1 MIIQY
6 IVSWGGRSPL
16 EGNREYFPSL
26 SKALARALAWREAGF
41 SAFTHQIAIDPISG
55 SADFIPCSL

>member
-6 IVSWGGRSPL
+6 IVTWGGKSPL

-26 SKALARALAWREAGF
+26 SKALARAFAWREAGF
-41 SAFTHQIAIDPISG
+41 SAFTHQIAVDPTQG
-55 SADFIPCSL
+55 TAVFTPCSL

>member
-6 IVSWGGRSPL
+6 IVSWGGRTPL

-55 SADFIPCSL
+55 NADFIPCSL